1 MELYAAL
8 KRVRSFSMYGSGK
21 IPWSIKYT
29 KAAEYRV
36 VNVMYYS
43 LCVRGKKNI
52 HIYGFKALGVKIS
65 FYTEFF
71 VTRLYIIG

>member
-1 MELYAAL
+1 
-8 KRVRSFSMYGSGK
+8 
-21 IPWSIKYT
+21 
-29 KAAEYRV
+29 
-36 VNVMYYS
+36 MYYS

>member
-36 VNVMYYS
+36 VNAMYYS